1 MSHLRTA
8 RTLFIRVHTQYNYT
22 KHVFLRFLVLFLGAK
37 NGSAPHLQLLLFVL
51 YLSNRTVLSKVSD
64 GSVGLEGSLELGVRG
79 AQHSV
84 GQGESDRGVVEL
96 LNIFTSAVL
105 RIDFL
110 NVNDL
115 NGTV

>member
-1 MSHLRTA
+1 
-8 RTLFIRVHTQYNYT
+8 LF
-22 KHVFLRFLVLFLGAK
+22 FDFFVLFSVAK
-37 NGSAPHLQLLLFVL
+37 NGCAPHLVL
-51 YLSNRTVLSKVSD
+51 IVIIIIIRIIRATNLSKVSD
-64 GSVGLEGSLELGVRG
+64 GSVGLEGGLELGVRG

-96 LNIFTSAVL
+96 LDILASAVL

-115 NGTV
+115 NGAV